1 MPSNNSVTNLFLILQ
16 NYLKPF
22 QTWSPPSSPNYC
34 KPLSQS
40 ECRDKQKI
48 LPPTGQKG
56 HSSNENA
63 FSKHNNTTCD
73 PSNENAELKS
83 HHNCLANQNAGI

>member
-34 KPLSQS
+34 KPLGQS

-48 LPPTGQKG
+48 LPPTGEKG
-56 HSSNENA
+56 HSSNENTFPNITIPHA
-63 FSKHNNTTCD
+63 TH
-73 PSNENAELKS
+73 LMRM
-83 HHNCLANQNAGI
+83 QN